1 MKKFKFLVWAFAAVM
16 TTMSFS
22 ACSDDDDNSGDIGG
36 EMIDKVH
43 YDIWVT
49 IGSSGMG
56 SDDAL
61 LVKSVN
67 SLEGDETIDFKNS
80 GCDVTA
86 KLYQESIIDGQYYYQ
101 IPKEKDRFGKYQI
114 SNTAITTVAEQAFQT
129 NTYKD
134 RRYSFVWIS
143 DDTFVIIAA
152 NGPADEVIWTKINA
166 NTMKIEAEGN
176 LGLAELTNF
185 TKFST
190 SGLARY
196 RKSDDKII
204 YAFQDK
210 NDETGFYVAFI
221 DAATMKVEK
230 YVREERAE
238 QMAGTAYGE
247 LLQNK
252 MFFDNNENLYIA
264 CNSRIPNSEAGT
276 CQYGRLLRINKGETE
291 FDKSYE
297 GFRQNA
303 NKEADQGKLVTV
315 DYLGN
320 NKALI
325 YVQDPKYTGCGDDNA
340 KYEKGKNW
348 GDAYNCYYAL
358 LDLTTDEVTEFTCDG
373 QKLPY
378 SSGTFSQR
386 SFILNGKA
394 YIGVNPEHTAPCVY
408 VYDIKSGSM
417 KKGVTIQE
425 GYDFSRIVYIAD

>member
-16 TTMSFS
+16 TTVSFS

-36 EMIDKVH
+36 ETIDKVH
-43 YDIWVT
+43 YDIWVSL
-49 IGSSGMG
+49 GSSGMG

-67 SLEGDETIDFKNS
+67 SLEGDETVDFKNS

-86 KLYQESIIDGQYYYQ
+86 KLYQESIVKGQYYYQ
-101 IPKEKDRFGKYQI
+101 VPKDKDRFGKYQI
-114 SNTAITTVAEQAFQT
+114 SNAAISTIAEQAFKT

-134 RRYSFVWIS
+134 RRYSFAWLN
-143 DDTFVIIAA
+143 DDSFVIMAA
-152 NGPADEVIWTKINA
+152 NGSANEVLWTKINA
-166 NTMKIEAEGN
+166 GTMKIEGEGD
-176 LGLAELTNF
+176 LGLAELTGF
-185 TKFST
+185 KKFST

-196 RKSDDKII
+196 RKSDNKII

-210 NDETGFYVAFI
+210 NDESCFYVAFI

-230 YVREERAE
+230 YVKEERAE

-264 CNSRIPNSEAGT
+264 CNSRIPNSEAST
-276 CQYGRLLRINKGETE
+276 CQYGRLLRINKGETD
-291 FDKSYE
+291 FDKSYT
-297 GFRQNA
+297 GFHKNA
-303 NKEADQGKLVTV
+303 NNEADQGKLVTV

-325 YVQDPKYTGCGDDNA
+325 YIQDPKFTGCGDDNA
-340 KYEKGKNW
+340 KYEKDKNW
-348 GDAYNCYYAL
+348 GNAYNCYYAL
-358 LDLTTDEVTEFTCDG
+358 LDLTTDEVTEFTYNG

-394 YIGVNPEHTAPCVY
+394 YIGVNPEHSAPCVY
-408 VYDIKSGSM
+408 VYDIKSGNM
-417 KKGVTIQE
+417 TKGVTIQE